1 GRRGEVRAAGAA
13 QCLDAAAVR
22 PRTMTVSDCVRAG
35 LAALV
40 AWFVVG
46 HGAALAASA
55 EKGKTLFVQHGC
67 WQCHGFIEQGSVASS
82 GGKVLSRTEMP
93 FEAFSS
99 FVRTTN
105 RAMPPYSEK
114 ILSNEDLADI
124 YAYLQSVPKTADYKS
139 ILLLNQ

>member
-1 GRRGEVRAAGAA
+1 MVRVRLA
-13 QCLDAAAVR
+13 LAAV
-22 PRTMTVSDCVRAG
+22 
-35 LAALV
+35 AAS
-40 AWFVVG
+40 VVFG

-67 WQCHGFIEQGSVASS
+67 WQCHGFVGQGSVASS
-82 GGKVLSRTEMP
+82 GKVLSHTEMP
-93 FEAFSS
+93 FETFSG
-99 FVRTTN
+99 FVRSTN

-139 ILLLNQ
+139 IPLLNQ